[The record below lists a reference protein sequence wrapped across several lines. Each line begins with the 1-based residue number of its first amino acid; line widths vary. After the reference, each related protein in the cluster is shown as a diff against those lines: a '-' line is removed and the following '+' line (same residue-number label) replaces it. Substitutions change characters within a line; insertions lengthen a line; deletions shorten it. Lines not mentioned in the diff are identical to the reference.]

1 MTTDAVELVIS
12 FDTTGSM
19 YPCLTQLRR
28 SADKCVRRLFKEIPG
43 LRVGVISHGD
53 YCDGKNMISKLDL
66 TDNEAKVIEFIN
78 NAPATGGGDLPEA
91 YEVALNESRSMGW
104 TAGKSKVVVLIGD
117 DVPHEPN
124 YPDNKK
130 KIDWRNELK
139 LLLEA
144 GINVYGVHAMPGI
157 RKHSKKF
164 YETIAK
170 ETGGFYLT
178 LDQFQYIT
186 DMVLA
191 VAYKQA
197 GDEQLAKYEEEV
209 VREKRMNKSLNN
221 IFSTMLGRTVKV
233 EARTDG
239 LVAVPAGRFQILD
252 VDKDSVIR
260 DFVTSQGATFKPGRG
275 FYQLT
280 KSELVQ
286 EKKEVVLQERTS
298 GEFFSGDEARHM
310 IGLEVGERAKI
321 KPVFFD
327 KYLVFIQSTSYN
339 RKLIGGTKFLYEVDD
354 WDRVA

>member
-66 TDNEAKVIEFIN
+66 TDDEQKVVDFIN
-78 NAPATGGGDLPEA
+78 SAPATGGGDLPEA

-144 GINVYGVHAMPGI
+144 GIHVYGVHAMPGI

-239 LVAVPAGRFQILD
+239 LVPVPAGRFQILD

-286 EKKEVVLQERTS
+286 EKKEVVLQEKSS
-298 GEFFSGDEARHM
+298 GEFFTGDEARHM